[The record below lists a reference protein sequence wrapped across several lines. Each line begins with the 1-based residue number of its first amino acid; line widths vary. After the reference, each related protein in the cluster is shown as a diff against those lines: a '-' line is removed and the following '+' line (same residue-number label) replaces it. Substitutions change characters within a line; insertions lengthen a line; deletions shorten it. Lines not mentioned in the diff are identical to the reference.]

1 MFNWIIH
8 IFDKKVFLYNWK
20 FWTLFILVLVIFL
33 TFINLVQ
40 RNFKFFSILI
50 SSMIIVYVLHIQII
64 LITIMLISEILILC
78 ETVLFEI
85 SLQLVTINMMKM
97 HSTRFLRREV
107 ISAIVLFLNIL
118 FYTFWHCMCYIYI
131 PSALLFTSIQLE
143 GMPYRALYRCWLLIC
158 FSGFVIMRDPL
169 TGEGSLPSLV
179 VSVLLVCLSWISVSH
194 LRWLEKSGIWH

>member
-40 RNFKFFSILI
+40 RNFKFFSIRI
-50 SSMIIVYVLHIQII
+50 SSMIIVHVLHIQII
-64 LITIMLISEILILC
+64 LITIMLISKILILC
-78 ETVLFEI
+78 KTVLFEI
-85 SLQLVTINMMKM
+85 SLLLVTINMMKM

-131 PSALLFTSIQLE
+131 YLQPFCLPQYSWKA
-143 GMPYRALYRCWLLIC
+143 CLIEHC
-158 FSGFVIMRDPL
+158 
-169 TGEGSLPSLV
+169 TGV
-179 VSVLLVCLSWISVSH
+179 DC
-194 LRWLEKSGIWH
+194 

>member
-1 MFNWIIH
+1 M
-8 IFDKKVFLYNWK
+8 K
-20 FWTLFILVLVIFL
+20 
-33 TFINLVQ
+33 
-40 RNFKFFSILI
+40 
-50 SSMIIVYVLHIQII
+50 
-64 LITIMLISEILILC
+64 LC
-78 ETVLFEI
+78 EKILFEI

-97 HSTRFLRREV
+97 HSTRFLRKRGNK
-107 ISAIVLFLNIL
+107 SAIVLFLNIL

-169 TGEGSLPSLV
+169 LEEGSLSSLV

>member
-1 MFNWIIH
+1 MNCGLFTEHNVIMVLQNLFHFCQYFLKSCFPYNGWPCLHSKFSYLKVFQKMFNWIIH

-50 SSMIIVYVLHIQII
+50 SSMIIVHVLHIQII
-64 LITIMLISEILILC
+64 LITIMLISKILILC

-107 ISAIVLFLNIL
+107 IK
-118 FYTFWHCMCYIYI
+118 
-131 PSALLFTSIQLE
+131 
-143 GMPYRALYRCWLLIC
+143 
-158 FSGFVIMRDPL
+158 
-169 TGEGSLPSLV
+169 
-179 VSVLLVCLSWISVSH
+179 VLLYYF
-194 LRWLEKSGIWH
+194 